1 MFFQK
6 LYSLLTFLQCLFCF
20 CYTDLYN
27 NKWAKKNAGRDLAA
41 ERKARGEDEEAEAN
55 VLSLTGFVAIPDK
68 KFYCPL
74 TKEIM
79 EDPVVTKEGIRFE
92 RSAIMNWFE
101 DKGDVNPIKP
111 NEKLYPSDLI
121 TDTKLQWEIR
131 QWNLQ
136 HGDASHEM
144 TRLELETKLN
154 KASMV
159 SRDFHISDILRALT
173 ENVEVGGGDMKPG
186 ATSDETAKKAPPA
199 MPDRANV
206 LDVLDEVVGTLE
218 D

>member
-1 MFFQK
+1 MVF
-6 LYSLLTFLQCLFCF
+6 LLLPLVT
-20 CYTDLYN
+20 
-27 NKWAKKNAGRDLAA
+27 KWAKKNAGRDLAA
-41 ERKARGEDEEAEAN
+41 ERKERGEDEEAEAN
-55 VLSLTGFVAIPDK
+55 VLSLTGFVAIPDT

-79 EDPVVTKEGIRFE
+79 KDPVVTKEGIRFE

-111 NEKLYPSDLI
+111 TEKLYPSDLI
-121 TDTKLQWEIR
+121 SDTKLQWEIR

-136 HGDASHEM
+136 HGDASQEM

-159 SRDFHISDILRALT
+159 SRNFHISDILRALT
-173 ENVEVGGGDMKPG
+173 ENVESGGADMKPSA
-186 ATSDETAKKAPPA
+186 ATSEETTKTAPPS